1 MRLKDKVTII
11 TGAAHGIGKAY
22 ARRFAE
28 EGAHVVIADIDGA
41 GGEATANAILDA
53 GGSAWARTTD
63 VRSLPDLQGLMQETV
78 NKFGR
83 IDVLLNNAAIYV
95 TQKLWKGPV
104 EDLDLAEWDRVI
116 EVNLTGVF
124 LCSKAAIPIMKQQR
138 SGKIINIASGT
149 FFSGSGNMP
158 HYTTAKG
165 GVVALTRV
173 MARQLGEY
181 GINVNCMTPGSTM
194 SEENRFRGSAQTAR
208 RQHGQAR
215 LSAHRNPRRHR
226 RHRALSRQFGQR
238 FCHRTTFSRRRRRRH
253 ALTSAWRHEVTI
265 ARSARRLV
273 GISRDTIDMA
283 AGVTKDYVEGR

>member
-1 MRLKDKVTII
+1 MRLQNKVIVI

-28 EGAHVVIADIDGA
+28 EGAHMVIADIDSGSGQTAAKALMEA
-41 GGEATANAILDA
+41 GF
-53 GGSAWARTTD
+53 SAWARATD
-63 VRSLPDLQGLMQETV
+63 VRNYLNVEGLMRETADR
-78 NKFGR
+78 FGR

-116 EVNLTGVF
+116 EVNLKGVF
-124 LCSKAAIPIMKQQR
+124 LCCKAAVPIIKQQR

-158 HYTTAKG
+158 HYTSAKG

-173 MARQLGEY
+173 MARQLGEW

-194 SEENRFRGSAQTAR
+194 SEDSVTEEVLKRRESSIDKRAFRRVETPADIVGTALFLASSDSDFIT
-208 RQHGQAR
+208 GQ
-215 LSAHRNPRRHR
+215 
-226 RHRALSRQFGQR
+226 
-238 FCHRTTFSRRRRRRH
+238 
-253 ALTSAWRHEVTI
+253 
-265 ARSARRLV
+265 LV
-273 GISRDTIDMA
+273 
-283 AGVTKDYVEGR
+283 VVEGGGIMH

>member
-28 EGAHVVIADIDGA
+28 EGAHVVVADIDA
-41 GGEATANAILDA
+41 QGGDATVKALLDA
-53 GGSAWARTTD
+53 GGSAWARKVD
-63 VRSLPDLQGLMQETV
+63 VTNLPDVEGLMRETV
-78 NKFGR
+78 EKFGK

-104 EDLDLAEWDRVI
+104 EELALEEWDRVI
-116 EVNLTGVF
+116 EVNLKGVF
-124 LCSKAAIPIMKQQR
+124 LCSKSVIPIMKRQR
-138 SGKIINIASGT
+138 QGKIINIASGT

-173 MARQLGEY
+173 MARQLGEW

-194 SEENRFRGSAQTAR
+194 SEENVTDEVRAR
-208 RQHGQAR
+208 RQDSVDKRAFKRVETPADIVGTALFLASSDSDFVTGQ
-215 LSAHRNPRRHR
+215 L
-226 RHRALSRQFGQR
+226 
-238 FCHRTTFSRRRRRRH
+238 
-253 ALTSAWRHEVTI
+253 
-265 ARSARRLV
+265 LV
-273 GISRDTIDMA
+273 
-283 AGVTKDYVEGR
+283 VEGGGIMH

>member
-28 EGAHVVIADIDGA
+28 EGAHVVIADIDA
-41 GGEATANAILDA
+41 HGGEATAKAIIDR

-63 VRSLPDLQGLMQETV
+63 VRNFPDVQELMHETV
-78 NKFGR
+78 KQYGR

-95 TQKLWKGPV
+95 TQKLWKGAV
-104 EDLDLAEWDRVI
+104 EDLALDEWDRVI
-116 EVNLTGVF
+116 EVNLKGVF
-124 LCSKAAIPIMKQQR
+124 LCSKAVIPVMKQQR
-138 SGKIINIASGT
+138 NGKIINIASGT

-173 MARQLGEY
+173 MARQLGEW

-194 SEENRFRGSAQTAR
+194 SEESASDEVVKRREGSMDKRAFRRIEIPADIVGTALFLASNDSDFVT
-208 RQHGQAR
+208 GQ
-215 LSAHRNPRRHR
+215 L
-226 RHRALSRQFGQR
+226 
-238 FCHRTTFSRRRRRRH
+238 
-253 ALTSAWRHEVTI
+253 
-265 ARSARRLV
+265 LV
-273 GISRDTIDMA
+273 
-283 AGVTKDYVEGR
+283 VEGGGIMY

>member
-1 MRLKDKVTII
+1 MRLQNKVIVI

-28 EGAHVVIADIDGA
+28 EGAHVVIADIDSGGGQTAAKALMEA
-41 GGEATANAILDA
+41 GF
-53 GGSAWARTTD
+53 SAWARATD
-63 VRSLPDLQGLMQETV
+63 VRNYLNVEGLMRETADR
-78 NKFGR
+78 FGR

-116 EVNLTGVF
+116 EVNLKGVF
-124 LCSKAAIPIMKQQR
+124 LCCKAAIPIMKQQR

-158 HYTTAKG
+158 HYTSAKG

-173 MARQLGEY
+173 LARQLGEW

-194 SEENRFRGSAQTAR
+194 SEDSVTEEVLKRRESSIDKRAFRRVETPADIVGTALFLASSDSDFIT
-208 RQHGQAR
+208 GQ
-215 LSAHRNPRRHR
+215 LI
-226 RHRALSRQFGQR
+226 
-238 FCHRTTFSRRRRRRH
+238 
-253 ALTSAWRHEVTI
+253 V
-265 ARSARRLV
+265 
-273 GISRDTIDMA
+273 
-283 AGVTKDYVEGR
+283 VEGGGIMH

>member
-1 MRLKDKVTII
+1 MRLKDKVAII

-28 EGAHVVIADIDGA
+28 EGAHVIVADIDAQGA
-41 GGEATANAILDA
+41 EATAKAILDA

-63 VRSLPDLQGLMQETV
+63 VRSLPNLQALVRETV
-78 NKFGR
+78 DKFGR

-104 EDLDLAEWDRVI
+104 EDLELDEWDRVM

-124 LCSKAAIPIMKQQR
+124 LCSKAVIPIMKQQR
-138 SGKIINIASGT
+138 AGKIINIASGT
-149 FFSGSGNMP
+149 FFSGSGDMP

-173 MARQLGEY
+173 MARQLGEF

-194 SEENRFRGSAQTAR
+194 SEESISDEVRKRREGSIDKRAFRRVETPADIVGTAVYLASTDSDFVT
-208 RQHGQAR
+208 GQ
-215 LSAHRNPRRHR
+215 L
-226 RHRALSRQFGQR
+226 
-238 FCHRTTFSRRRRRRH
+238 
-253 ALTSAWRHEVTI
+253 
-265 ARSARRLV
+265 LV
-273 GISRDTIDMA
+273 
-283 AGVTKDYVEGR
+283 VEGGGIMH